1 MSSVFALEGL
11 ASIAEE
17 DAAVYPTALVE
28 VDWDND
34 GVYEGGDEDVTDDV
48 LSVDTFAGR
57 DLANQLTGKAVA
69 GTLRMIL
76 DNQAGTYSPFNTSSP
91 LTGNLLPRRPV
102 RVRITT
108 PVARTLWAGFIDQ
121 IRPIVQADHLN
132 LVEIT
137 ALGSLSALSETD
149 VRVEMQTSV
158 LTGSGAIAEIL
169 DQIDWP
175 AADRD
180 LDAGQTTMDRWFT
193 DTLRALTAAREVE
206 ATEAGF
212 LRETPDGDI
221 AFEGRQH
228 RLAEPH
234 TIAQAAFTDA
244 AGAALNYLGIQEID
258 SSSLIFNDFRSS
270 VRKFTVGALAVLWTD
285 PECDTSG
292 DAPEISPGQSI
303 TRWAGYPN
311 PASATDAVGVDA
323 WTTPVVTT
331 DYTANSASNGTGSDL
346 SADVGIAVSKFSNA
360 MKITVTNN
368 GSTSMFITLLQARGT
383 PVTIS
388 DPTTVFAEDA
398 TSQTRHGVR
407 TYPRPAEAKFVP
419 DTVEAQSW
427 CDLQIGVYK
436 DPIAVLSL
444 TLSANSNAY
453 RSRAA
458 LDRDVSDRV
467 SVAAS
472 TIAKLGIDGGFFVE
486 AVRHSIRPGKFHNVT
501 LDLSDAEQFSDF
513 WILGTSALDTQ
524 TRLGY

>member
-1 MSSVFALEGL
+1 
-11 ASIAEE
+11 
-17 DAAVYPTALVE
+17 
-28 VDWDND
+28 
-34 GVYEGGDEDVTDDV
+34 
-48 LSVDTFAGR
+48 
-57 DLANQLTGKAVA
+57 
-69 GTLRMIL
+69 MIL

-292 DAPEISPGQSI
+292 DAPEISPRPSI
-303 TRWAGYPN
+303 TR
-311 PASATDAVGVDA
+311 
-323 WTTPVVTT
+323 
-331 DYTANSASNGTGSDL
+331 
-346 SADVGIAVSKFSNA
+346 
-360 MKITVTNN
+360 
-368 GSTSMFITLLQARGT
+368 
-383 PVTIS
+383 
-388 DPTTVFAEDA
+388 
-398 TSQTRHGVR
+398 
-407 TYPRPAEAKFVP
+407 
-419 DTVEAQSW
+419 
-427 CDLQIGVYK
+427 
-436 DPIAVLSL
+436 
-444 TLSANSNAY
+444 
-453 RSRAA
+453 
-458 LDRDVSDRV
+458 
-467 SVAAS
+467 
-472 TIAKLGIDGGFFVE
+472 
-486 AVRHSIRPGKFHNVT
+486 
-501 LDLSDAEQFSDF
+501 
-513 WILGTSALDTQ
+513 
-524 TRLGY
+524 